1 VTACPIYT
9 TKPPRRI
16 ACSAA
21 LAPGLPFAGRT
32 GGPSLGTT
40 SNCPKLRVKA
50 LLLGPETAASTAS
63 VLEPLGDPGPAPER
77 SASRPQHLGASDAD
91 PHVRWR
97 GSREVNPPADPIRP
111 RHFRIINL
119 NDQAMAASETSTG
132 HIITQTD
139 CHGGELTLGSDKW
152 TTIAMLGKARPMLAQ
167 RKPFHLR
174 GRKHAVMANTAKTQ
188 EMPKSR
194 QFMALAYP
202 SNPAKKGCT
211 LLFMVS
217 KCDVA

>member
-1 VTACPIYT
+1 M
-9 TKPPRRI
+9 
-16 ACSAA
+16 
-21 LAPGLPFAGRT
+21 
-32 GGPSLGTT
+32 
-40 SNCPKLRVKA
+40 
-50 LLLGPETAASTAS
+50 
-63 VLEPLGDPGPAPER
+63 LGDAGPAPER
-77 SASRPQHLGASDAD
+77 SAKGPQHLRAPDAD
-91 PHVRWR
+91 PLGRWCWR
-97 GSREVNPPADPIRP
+97 LDGNPPAAPVRP
-111 RHFRIINL
+111 RHFRISNL

-132 HIITQTD
+132 HIITQTG
-139 CHGGELTLGSDKW
+139 CHGGGLTLGSDKW

-194 QFMALAYP
+194 QFMASAYP

-217 KCDVA
+217 RCDVA